1 MKITEILM
9 DARLHM
15 AMVLCAIVL
24 ALTVVPG
31 MTAYADDDDLEITG
45 LRWSGD
51 TEARWDKNSNCYKYQ
66 VRLYRN
72 GSVRT
77 TKTTDKNENYYDF
90 SSNMK
95 SEGDYHFEVR
105 GAGQNGEYG
114 EWYTSE
120 YIYLSKDDVRDS
132 GSSYGG
138 AWDSN
143 HGPGVANGGYY
154 YDPYTGLWYS
164 YPYGYTSGYT
174 YGYGTTYPYGYSTSG
189 DYTGSYYNGPGIVVA
204 GEGTVTYGSPYGT
217 YNTGVYSNG
226 YNRWVQDTYGWRFVF
241 ADGSYPA
248 SCWMEIDNKFYCF
261 NEYGYM
267 LHDCWVSYNG
277 SSYYLW
283 DDGALRANQYTP
295 DGHYVGSDGAMI
307 F

>member
-1 MKITEILM
+1 MKITRIAEN
-9 DARLHM
+9 AWLHM
-15 AMVLCAIVL
+15 ALLICAIVF
-24 ALTVVPG
+24 ALSVVPAI
-31 MTAYADDDDLEITG
+31 TAYADDDDLEITG

-132 GSSYGG
+132 GSSSGG
-138 AWDSN
+138 AWDSM

-154 YDPYTGLWYS
+154 YYYDPYTGAY
-164 YPYGYTSGYT
+164 YPYTSGYT
-174 YGYGTTYPYGYSTSG
+174 YGYTYPYGYY
-189 DYTGSYYNGPGIVVA
+189 DYNYGSSNYYYGPGIVVE
-204 GEGTVTYGSPYGT
+204 GEGIVTYGNPYGS
-217 YNTGVYSNG
+217 YNSGVMSTGMNY
-226 YNRWVQDTYGWRFVF
+226 WVQDTYGWRYHL
-241 ADGSYPA
+241 ADGSYPR
-248 SCWMEIDNKFYCF
+248 SCWLEIDGLYYCF
-261 NEYGYM
+261 DVNGYIRYG
-267 LHDCWVSYNG
+267 WISYNG
-277 SSYYLW
+277 SWYYCGE
-283 DDGALRANQYTP
+283 DGSLQANCYTP